1 MPTKKT
7 PAYMKGKYTE
17 AKDSKKDA
25 VMTRGMSKSE
35 QEQFKSADKKHAK
48 PKTMAGDAKKDAK
61 IIRGIKAKRG
71 TAK

>member
-17 AKDSKKDA
+17 AKDREKDA

-35 QEQFKSADKKHAK
+35 KEQFKTADKRHAK
-48 PKTMAGDAKKDAK
+48 PKTMAADKKKDAK
-61 IIRGIKAKRG
+61 IIKDIKARRK
-71 TAK
+71 

>member
-1 MPTKKT
+1 MVAKKA

-35 QEQFKSADKKHAK
+35 KEQFKAADRRHAK
-48 PKTMAGDAKKDAK
+48 PKTMADDAKKDAK
-61 IIRGIKAKRG
+61 IIKNIKAKRG
-71 TAK
+71 AKK

>member
-17 AKDSKKDA
+17 AKDRTKDA

-35 QEQFKSADKKHAK
+35 KEQFKAADARHAK

-61 IIRGIKAKRG
+61 IIKNIKAKRG
-71 TAK
+71 AKK